1 MGRGVPVTWP
11 RATLTLPRGASM
23 AYRDS
28 LGFPA
33 DAPLML
39 LHGIGITGG
48 LNWGAAYAE
57 LCRCFRVVAPDL
69 PGHGRGIRPWPTFSL
84 EKCADHIV
92 ALADRLGIDKFIAC
106 GYSMGSLVA
115 QLIWRRHPDR
125 VSALVL
131 GATSRNFLGSP
142 TERLICSF
150 SPAFALA
157 ARSNPLLRSLHADAF
172 GTGYRYDIDAE
183 SRRYVRAEM
192 SLTSMSTVAAA
203 LVAVAEFTS
212 HAWIGD
218 IDIPVSVLV
227 TTRDSVVP
235 HGRQMKL
242 ADAIPHATVITIE
255 GDHGVFGESPKLFA
269 QNLLEAC
276 QTVTAAP
283 PESRSAF
290 PWRRS

>member
-39 LHGIGITGG
+39 LHGIGITAD

-69 PGHGRGIRPWPTFSL
+69 PGQGRGIRPWPTFTL

-92 ALADRLGIDKFIAC
+92 TLADSLEIDRFIAC

-125 VSALVL
+125 VAGLVL

-142 TERLICSF
+142 VERLVGSLA
-150 SPAFALA
+150 PAFTVAALA
-157 ARSNPLLRSLHADAF
+157 NPLLRTLREDAL
-172 GTGYRYDIDAE
+172 GIGYLNGVDDE
-183 SRRYVRAEM
+183 SRSYVRAEM
-192 SLTSMSTVAAA
+192 RLTSMSTVTAAMA
-203 LVAVAEFTS
+203 AVADFTS
-212 HAWIGD
+212 HTWIGD

-227 TTRDSVVP
+227 TERDSVVP

-242 ADAIPHATVITIE
+242 AHAIPHATVITIE
-255 GDHGVFGESPKLFA
+255 G
-269 QNLLEAC
+269 
-276 QTVTAAP
+276 
-283 PESRSAF
+283 
-290 PWRRS
+290 

>member
-1 MGRGVPVTWP
+1 MGRGVSVTWP

-39 LHGIGITGG
+39 LHGIGITAD

-92 ALADRLGIDKFIAC
+92 ALADWLGIDKFIAC

-115 QLIWRRHPDR
+115 QLIWRRHPHR

-142 TERLICSF
+142 TERLISSL

-157 ARSNPLLRSLHADAF
+157 ARSNPVLRSLHADVF
-172 GTGYRYDIDAE
+172 GTG
-183 SRRYVRAEM
+183 
-192 SLTSMSTVAAA
+192 
-203 LVAVAEFTS
+203 
-212 HAWIGD
+212 
-218 IDIPVSVLV
+218 
-227 TTRDSVVP
+227 
-235 HGRQMKL
+235 
-242 ADAIPHATVITIE
+242 
-255 GDHGVFGESPKLFA
+255 
-269 QNLLEAC
+269 
-276 QTVTAAP
+276 
-283 PESRSAF
+283 
-290 PWRRS
+290 